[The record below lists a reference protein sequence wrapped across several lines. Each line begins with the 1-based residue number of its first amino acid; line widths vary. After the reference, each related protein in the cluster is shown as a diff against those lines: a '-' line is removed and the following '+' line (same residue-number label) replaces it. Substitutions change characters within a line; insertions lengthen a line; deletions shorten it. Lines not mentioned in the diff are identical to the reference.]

1 MTKRGVSE
9 FPTDTAVTACMKRVE
24 IVIICLYSGVFKETS
39 HICKFNISDS
49 KTALHLQLWKTS

>member
-24 IVIICLYSGVFKETS
+24 IVIICLYLIVVF
-39 HICKFNISDS
+39 S
-49 KTALHLQLWKTS
+49 KKHLIFANLI